1 VQESTRRNL
10 IGGALSYLNQQHF
23 LTESSLLWLPAR
35 AVFGDWF
42 SALMIFVSGFIVCW
56 LMTRYTHHFFVRGVQ
71 QAGSVSPKVLSQ
83 ARPRKTRRFYG
94 GVWMMIFVKEWR
106 LLFRDI
112 ELLAQIGLQLL
123 YMLPLFF
130 VVFKNGAMLPG
141 VVAGLTYLG
150 ISLAGSLIW
159 VILSAEDAPDLLQ
172 CSPLRTK
179 QINDAKLAAAV
190 LPVCLLLS
198 PAILYLSW
206 RDVWLGLCL
215 GLTSLGGIC
224 CASLIHLWLSKP
236 TNRSRFKHRGQGN
249 VVPVLLETLNTMSWA
264 GMALGLLTVGKW
276 GWLGVVG
283 VALVVIMAWL
293 MRVKQ
298 N

>member
-1 VQESTRRNL
+1 
-10 IGGALSYLNQQHF
+10 LSYLNQQHF

-123 YMLPLFF
+123 YMLPLF
-130 VVFKNGAMLPG
+130 
-141 VVAGLTYLG
+141 
-150 ISLAGSLIW
+150 
-159 VILSAEDAPDLLQ
+159 LSSSKMVPCCL
-172 CSPLRTK
+172 
-179 QINDAKLAAAV
+179 V
-190 LPVCLLLS
+190 L
-198 PAILYLSW
+198 
-206 RDVWLGLCL
+206 
-215 GLTSLGGIC
+215 
-224 CASLIHLWLSKP
+224 
-236 TNRSRFKHRGQGN
+236 
-249 VVPVLLETLNTMSWA
+249 
-264 GMALGLLTVGKW
+264 
-276 GWLGVVG
+276 
-283 VALVVIMAWL
+283 
-293 MRVKQ
+293 
-298 N
+298 